1 MSTVLTLLMTE
12 ADRLGF
18 TASHSGTVPRW
29 TATVE
34 AGIMAARS
42 GATSEKSGGRR
53 LDRATIIAAGL
64 ELAETT
70 GSASVSIRELG
81 AKLGTDPTA
90 VYRHFRSK
98 DELMGALLDE
108 LTVRTLAA
116 VTAPPEDW
124 QERLRQLAS
133 ATLRELSRYPAVG
146 QEAIVLTTH
155 GPGELDAI
163 EFMLDAFSRAGLTG
177 EDLVQHYALM
187 ATHILSSAAGV
198 ARARTERGTAAPS
211 ESSPWFEGPLLVDP
225 IKHPHIAQIS
235 AQLLELE
242 DRELFTLGVEWV
254 IRSAERAARPA

>member
-1 MSTVLTLLMTE
+1 
-12 ADRLGF
+12 
-18 TASHSGTVPRW
+18 
-29 TATVE
+29 
-34 AGIMAARS
+34 MAARS
-42 GATSEKSGGRR
+42 GATSEKPGGRR

-70 GSASVSIRELG
+70 GSASLSIRELG
-81 AKLGTDPTA
+81 AKLGADPTA

-98 DELMGALLDE
+98 EDLMGALLDE
-108 LTVRTLAA
+108 LTVRSLAA

-133 ATLRELSRYPAVG
+133 ATLSELSRYPAIG

-198 ARARTERGTAAPS
+198 ARARTERGTTAPS
-211 ESSPWFEGPLLVDP
+211 GPSPWFEGPLLVDP

-235 AQLLELE
+235 PQLLELE
-242 DRELFTLGVEWV
+242 DHELFALGVEWV
-254 IRSAERAARPA
+254 IRSAERTARPA

>member
-1 MSTVLTLLMTE
+1 
-12 ADRLGF
+12 
-18 TASHSGTVPRW
+18 
-29 TATVE
+29 
-34 AGIMAARS
+34 MAARS

-64 ELAETT
+64 ELADTT
-70 GSASVSIRELG
+70 GSASLSIRDLG

-90 VYRHFRSK
+90 IYRHFRSK
-98 DELMGALLDE
+98 DDLMGALLDE
-108 LTVRTLAA
+108 LTVRSLAA

-133 ATLRELSRYPAVG
+133 ATLDELSRYPAIG

-163 EFMLDAFSRAGLTG
+163 EFMLDAFSRAGLEG

-198 ARARTERGTAAPS
+198 ARARTERGSPS
-211 ESSPWFEGPLLVDP
+211 PSSSSPWFEGPLLVDP
-225 IKHPHIAQIS
+225 VKHPHIAQIS
-235 AQLLELE
+235 PQLLALE
-242 DRELFTLGVEWV
+242 DRALFTLGVEWI
-254 IRSAERAARPA
+254 IRSAERSALSA

>member
-1 MSTVLTLLMTE
+1 
-12 ADRLGF
+12 
-18 TASHSGTVPRW
+18 
-29 TATVE
+29 
-34 AGIMAARS
+34 MAARS

-64 ELAETT
+64 ELADTT
-70 GSASVSIRELG
+70 GSASLSIRDLG

-90 VYRHFRSK
+90 IYRHFRSK
-98 DELMGALLDE
+98 DDLMGALLDE
-108 LTVRTLAA
+108 LTVRSLGA

-133 ATLRELSRYPAVG
+133 ATLDELSRYPAIG

-163 EFMLDAFSRAGLTG
+163 EFMLDAFSRAGLEG

-198 ARARTERGTAAPS
+198 ARARTERGSPS
-211 ESSPWFEGPLLVDP
+211 PTDSSPWFEGPLLVDP
-225 IKHPHIAQIS
+225 VKHPHIAQIS
-235 AQLLELE
+235 PQLLALE
-242 DRELFTLGVEWV
+242 DRALFTLGVEWI
-254 IRSAERAARPA
+254 IRSAERSALSA

>member
-1 MSTVLTLLMTE
+1 MDGDGSGDM
-12 ADRLGF
+12 A
-18 TASHSGTVPRW
+18 AHSG
-29 TATVE
+29 A
-34 AGIMAARS
+34 S
-42 GATSEKSGGRR
+42 SEKAGGRR

-81 AKLGTDPTA
+81 AKLGADPTA
-90 VYRHFRSK
+90 IYRHFRSK
-98 DELMGALLDE
+98 DDLMGALLDE
-108 LTVRTLAA
+108 LTVRSLAA
-116 VTAPPEDW
+116 VTAPAEEW

-133 ATLRELSRYPAVG
+133 ATLSELSRYPAVG

-177 EDLVQHYALM
+177 EDLVQHYALL

-198 ARARTERGTAAPS
+198 ARARTVRGSASAS
-211 ESSPWFEGPLLVDP
+211 EPSPWFEGPLLVDP

-235 AQLLELE
+235 PQLQELE
-242 DRELFTLGVEWV
+242 DRELFSLGVEWV
-254 IRSAERAARPA
+254 IHSAERAAHPA

>member
-1 MSTVLTLLMTE
+1 M
-12 ADRLGF
+12 
-18 TASHSGTVPRW
+18 GT
-29 TATVE
+29 
-34 AGIMAARS
+34 
-42 GATSEKSGGRR
+42 
-53 LDRATIIAAGL
+53 
-64 ELAETT
+64 
-70 GSASVSIRELG
+70 VSIRELG

-90 VYRHFRSK
+90 IYRHFRSK
-98 DELMGALLDE
+98 DDLMGALLDE

-133 ATLRELSRYPAVG
+133 ATLSELSRYPAIG

-163 EFMLDAFSRAGLTG
+163 EFMLDAFSRAGLSG

-198 ARARTERGTAAPS
+198 ARARTERGTTAPS
-211 ESSPWFEGPLLVDP
+211 EPSPWFEGPLLVDP

-235 AQLLELE
+235 AQLLALE
-242 DRELFTLGVEWV
+242 DRELFMLGVEWV
-254 IRSAERAARPA
+254 IRSAERTARSA